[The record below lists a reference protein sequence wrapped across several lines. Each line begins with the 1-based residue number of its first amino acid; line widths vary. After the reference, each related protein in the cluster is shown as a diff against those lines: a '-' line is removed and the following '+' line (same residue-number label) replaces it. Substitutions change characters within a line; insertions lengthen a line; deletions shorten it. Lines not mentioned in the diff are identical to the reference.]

1 MSATELGKVEK
12 PSADNFKKGR
22 KLYFIPLIYCGKE
35 SPDEY
40 RVKYNNYWEQVV
52 KQISDLESKLG
63 KIARIYHELI
73 PSGGADGCV
82 AVKELNEK
90 SSGIVNAYT
99 DKGALLE
106 AFEESDLL
114 TELMDWS
121 QCLVTGLQNQKVIS
135 TIYDFYVEIN
145 KKRNEYLARRI
156 DESLQTDEA
165 GILLM
170 REGHQIQFPVDIQV
184 FYVAPPDLDDIKRWI
199 RSRETKAQEGQT

>member
-1 MSATELGKVEK
+1 MSAAELGKVEK
-12 PSADNFKKGR
+12 PLADNFKKGR
-22 KLYFIPLIYCGKE
+22 KLYFVPLIYCGKE

-40 RVKYNNYWEQVV
+40 RVKYKSYWEQVV
-52 KQISDLESKLG
+52 KQLSDLESKIG

-73 PSGGADGCV
+73 PSGGTEGCV
-82 AVKELNEK
+82 AVKELNEN
-90 SSGIVNAYT
+90 SSSVVEIYT

-135 TIYDFYVEIN
+135 TIYENYVEVN
-145 KKRNEYLARRI
+145 KKRNEYLAKRI
-156 DESLQTDEA
+156 DESLLEDEA
-165 GILLM
+165 AILLM
-170 REGHQIQFPVDIQV
+170 REGHQIQYPADIQV

-199 RSRETKAQEGQT
+199 RSRETKAQEGQA